1 MYRESDDRLG
11 GSSLILA
18 AVYLPALA
26 VVGAVA
32 VAAVFFDVAIP
43 SVTRDIADEAG
54 VGPFTGALSNLGIL
68 VWCATAAVTLFAGAI
83 TSKLGEKRQ
92 ASFLFCF
99 GLLTLILLFDDLFM
113 LHEELVPRY
122 LGVPD
127 ALTYAALAGLTAASL
142 IGFRD
147 VIWRSEYLPLGL
159 ALGFFSFS
167 VAVDVTDGLSVGSDW
182 MYLVEDGAKFLG
194 IVSWAGYFVRHGYQQ
209 VSAGQTSAPLR
220 REAPLIGGSWR

>member
-1 MYRESDDRLG
+1 MYRKSDDRLG
-11 GSSLILA
+11 EPSVILA
-18 AVYLPALA
+18 ALYLPAVAILA
-26 VVGAVA
+26 AVA

-43 SVTRDIADEAG
+43 SATRDIADEAG
-54 VGPFTGALSNLGIL
+54 VGPFTGALSSIGIL
-68 VWCATAAVTLFAGAI
+68 VWCATAAVTLFSGAI

-92 ASFLFCF
+92 SSFLFCF
-99 GLLTLILLFDDLFM
+99 GLLTLILLLDDLFM
-113 LHEELVPRY
+113 FHEELVPRY

-147 VIWRSEYLPLGL
+147 VIWRSEYLLFVL

-167 VAVDVTDGLSVGSDW
+167 VAVDVSDGLHIGSDW

-194 IVSWAGYFVRHGYQQ
+194 IVSWAGYFVRHAYQQ
-209 VSAGQTSAPLR
+209 VSPGQTSAPLR
-220 REAPLIGGSWR
+220 TEAERRA